1 VVADDGPRDGDR
13 PTVLLVD
20 DERAVAD
27 VYAMRLEDRY
37 DTVVA
42 YGGQAAME
50 AVPEAD
56 VVLLDRRMPDLSGD
70 EVLRRLRDQDVD
82 CRVVMLTAVDP
93 DFDIVDMPFD
103 DYLCKP
109 VVQDDLVAAIEQQL
123 AARAYSDR
131 LSEYLEVTS
140 KLALLEAEKPAR
152 ELAGNEDVAELRQR
166 AARLREEVDAALGEF
181 DDFETAFRDLRR
193 HSH

>member
-1 VVADDGPRDGDR
+1 
-13 PTVLLVD
+13 
-20 DERAVAD
+20 
-27 VYAMRLEDRY
+27 
-37 DTVVA
+37 
-42 YGGQAAME
+42 ME